1 MIERKE
7 RKKKSLFTYKKEL
20 LKREFTLEGIMENIT
35 ILICVIPLGIL
46 MWTINTII
54 LCLSM

>member
-7 RKKKSLFTYKKEL
+7 KKNKSLFTYKKEL
-20 LKREFTLEGIMENIT
+20 LKREFTLEGILENIAM
-35 ILICVIPLGIL
+35 IICVVPLGIL
-46 MWTINTII
+46 IWVINTII